1 MLGCV
6 CAKGRVTLCIRKVVV
21 KFIGDIHGYALN
33 ACSWQI
39 TVSCDRLRTTHS
51 EHSGR
56 LFVRPVSARSETAAD
71 DATAYAALSIFDK
84 T

>member
-1 MLGCV
+1 MSDAPEIAGVRLG
-6 CAKGRVTLCIRKVVV
+6 
-21 KFIGDIHGYALN
+21 
-33 ACSWQI
+33 S
-39 TVSCDRLRTTHS
+39 THS

-56 LFVRPVSARSETAAD
+56 FFVRPVSARSETAAD